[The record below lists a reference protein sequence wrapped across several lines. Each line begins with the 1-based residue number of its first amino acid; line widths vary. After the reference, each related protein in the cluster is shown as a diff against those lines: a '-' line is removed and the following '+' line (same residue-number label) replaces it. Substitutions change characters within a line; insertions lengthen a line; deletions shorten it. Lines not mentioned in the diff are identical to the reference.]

1 MNKNLFLTASM
12 LVNFIN
18 HKHLIID
25 EFKEKLLNIKKN
37 QSEGSHSLTSLYI
50 GPFIEIKDLFVKQ
63 YIKSKNKIK
72 VIFLK
77 RRVLNDN

>member
-1 MNKNLFLTASM
+1 
-12 LVNFIN
+12 
-18 HKHLIID
+18 
-25 EFKEKLLNIKKN
+25 
-37 QSEGSHSLTSLYI
+37 LYI
-50 GPFIEIKDLFVKQ
+50 GPFIEIKDFFVKK

>member
-25 EFKEKLLNIKKN
+25 EFKEKLLNIKK
-37 QSEGSHSLTSLYI
+37 SEKTIVDNLRIIRPLLYY
-50 GPFIEIKDLFVKQ
+50 KK
-63 YIKSKNKIK
+63 KI
-72 VIFLK
+72 V
-77 RRVLNDN
+77 